1 MEYIISVLVLMG
13 IYVILSTSFN
23 LIIGYGGLI
32 SIAHPIFF
40 AIGAYTTGVIAIH
53 WDLFAP
59 LTLLIAV
66 AVAVIF
72 SLMLSLP
79 SLRISG
85 DYLLI
90 TSIGFQLGLLEV
102 IKHLGWTG
110 GASGLG
116 NIPNIIDGANRS
128 EMFAL
133 ISIGLACLVFLM
145 IRWLLKGPYGLL
157 ISAMRDDEV
166 AFSAMGRNAMAIKL
180 VIFAI
185 GSGCAGL
192 AGGLYAYYYQY
203 VSPEQFEILQSSMI
217 LTMVVVGGMGSQWGP
232 VVGAVLLLFL
242 PQAIGFMNFPP
253 SVMGPLQGL
262 IYSVLVIAF
271 LFLRPEGLTFSLKK
285 GSQ

>member
-1 MEYIISVLVLMG
+1 MEYVLSVIVLMG
-13 IYVILSTSFN
+13 IYIILSTSFN

-40 AIGAYTTGVIAIH
+40 AIGAYTTGLCSLHFNTFPLVSLLLSGAAAI
-53 WDLFAP
+53 
-59 LTLLIAV
+59 V
-66 AVAVIF
+66 F
-72 SLMLSLP
+72 SLMLSLS

-102 IKHLGWTG
+102 IKHLGFTG

-116 NIPNIIDGANRS
+116 NIPNVVIDWDRS
-128 EMFAL
+128 GVFAASSV
-133 ISIGLACLVFLM
+133 SIALLVFLF
-145 IRWLLKGPYGLL
+145 IRWILNGPYGLL

-166 AFSAMGRNAMAIKL
+166 AFVALGRNAMKIKL

-232 VVGAVLLLFL
+232 VVGAVLLLFM
-242 PQAIGFMNFPP
+242 PQAIGFLNFPP
-253 SVMGPLQGL
+253 SVMAPLQGL
-262 IYSVLVIAF
+262 IYSLLVIIF
-271 LFLRPEGLTFSLKK
+271 MFLRPQGLFAARKRV
-285 GSQ
+285 Q